1 MKLVR
6 YGDKGAE
13 KPGLI
18 DKSGQL
24 RDLSAHIKD
33 LTGETYSP
41 ASLKKLAEIDPASLP
56 SVPGTPRLGPPV
68 TGISKFVAIGLNYA
82 DHAKETGAQIPTEP
96 IFFLKAN
103 TALSGPNDP
112 VEKPRGSTKL
122 DWEVEIAAI
131 IGTRAKYVSEA
142 DALNHVAG
150 YCVCN
155 DVSERYFQQER
166 GGQWTK
172 GKSCDTFG
180 PIGPWL
186 VTKDEVP
193 DPQNLPLWL
202 KVNGETMQ
210 NGSTKLDWEVEIAAI
225 IGTRAKYVSEA
236 DALNH
241 VAGYCVCNDVSERN
255 FQIER
260 LGQWTKGK
268 SHDTFGP
275 LGPWLVT
282 RDEISDVQKLSM
294 WLDVNGQRR
303 QTGSTTTMIF
313 SMAQCIAYVS
323 QFMTL
328 LPGDVITT
336 GTPPGVGMG
345 MKPQQFLNVGDVV
358 TLGIEQLGEQR
369 QEIVAA

>member
-6 YGDKGAE
+6 YGEKGAE

-24 RDLSAHIKD
+24 RDLSAHLKD
-33 LTGETYSP
+33 LNGEGYAP
-41 ASLKKLAEIDPASLP
+41 ASLARLAALDPATLP
-56 SVPGTPRLGPPV
+56 AVGGTPRLGAPV
-68 TGISKFVAIGLNYA
+68 TGISKFVAIGLNYV

-103 TALSGPNDP
+103 TSLSGPNDP
-112 VEKPRGSTKL
+112 VEKPRDSIKL

-172 GKSCDTFG
+172 GKS
-180 PIGPWL
+180 
-186 VTKDEVP
+186 
-193 DPQNLPLWL
+193 
-202 KVNGETMQ
+202 
-210 NGSTKLDWEVEIAAI
+210 
-225 IGTRAKYVSEA
+225 
-236 DALNH
+236 
-241 VAGYCVCNDVSERN
+241 
-255 FQIER
+255 
-260 LGQWTKGK
+260 
-268 SHDTFGP
+268 HDTFGP

-282 RDEISDVQKLSM
+282 KDEVADVQKLGM
-294 WLDVNGQRR
+294 WCDVNGQRC
-303 QTGSTTTMIF
+303 QTGSTATMIF
-313 SMAQCIAYVS
+313 GVKKIVS
-323 QFMTL
+323 YLSEILTL
-328 LPGDVITT
+328 MPGDVIAT

-345 MKPQQFLNVGDVV
+345 MKPPKFLNVGDVV
-358 TLGIEQLGEQR
+358 TLGIEGLGEQR
-369 QEIVAA
+369 QEIIAA

>member
-6 YGDKGAE
+6 YGAKGSE

-24 RDLSAHIKD
+24 RDLSAHIGD
-33 LTGETYSP
+33 LDGAAYAPE
-41 ASLKKLAEIDPASLP
+41 SLKKLAAIDPASLP
-56 SVPGTPRLGPPV
+56 AVSGQQRFGAPV
-68 TGISKFVAIGLNYA
+68 TGISKFVAIGLNYS
-82 DHAKETGAQIPTEP
+82 DHAKETGNPIPAEP

-155 DVSERYFQQER
+155 DVSER
-166 GGQWTK
+166 
-172 GKSCDTFG
+172 
-180 PIGPWL
+180 
-186 VTKDEVP
+186 
-193 DPQNLPLWL
+193 
-202 KVNGETMQ
+202 
-210 NGSTKLDWEVEIAAI
+210 
-225 IGTRAKYVSEA
+225 
-236 DALNH
+236 
-241 VAGYCVCNDVSERN
+241 N

-275 LGPWLVT
+275 VGPWLVT
-282 RDEISDVQKLSM
+282 KDEIADVQKLSM

-303 QTGSTTTMIF
+303 QTGSTETMIF
-313 SMAQCIAYVS
+313 SMAKCISYVS

-328 LPGDVITT
+328 LPGDIVTT

-345 MKPQQFLNVGDVV
+345 MKPPSFLNVGDVV
-358 TLGIEQLGEQR
+358 TLGIEGLGEQR
-369 QEIVAA
+369 QEIIEV